1 MKNIVINNGTST
13 ITVSA
18 AHNVTV
24 SETQITID
32 LVKMTT
38 RSYTK
43 TKKTTTKSKTKKTT
57 TAKRGRPRK
66 TKA

>member
-38 RSYTK
+38 RSYNTKARKTTTKAK
-43 TKKTTTKSKTKKTT
+43 TKKTTI
-57 TAKRGRPRK
+57 KRGSSRK

>member
-1 MKNIVINNGTST
+1 MKNVIINNGTST

-38 RSYTK
+38 RSYNTK
-43 TKKTTTKSKTKKTT
+43 TKKTTTKAKTKKTT
-57 TAKRGRPRK
+57 TKRGSYRK